1 MLSSNVEHLVS
12 ELVPISGTGPVT
24 MLLDIY
30 NEEKM
35 RIYVGNLAFSMTEQ
49 QLEEA
54 FAAFGAVTEVRI
66 VKDKFSG
73 RSKGYGFVEMAE
85 EAAGEAAIKDL
96 DGKEMQGRTARI
108 AKANDK
114 TEGDRPRRTGGFGGG
129 DRGGYSGGGDRGGFR
144 GGNGGGGDRGG
155 FRGGN
160 RGGGDRGGFRGGNG
174 GRSRSPRNFGD

>member
-1 MLSSNVEHLVS
+1 
-12 ELVPISGTGPVT
+12 
-24 MLLDIY
+24 
-30 NEEKM
+30 M

-49 QLEEA
+49 QLREA
-54 FAAFGAVTEVRI
+54 FGAFGAVTEVRI
-66 VKDKFSG
+66 VTDKFSG

-129 DRGGYSGGGDRGGFR
+129 DRGGFSGGGDRGGYRGGNSGGGNRGGGDRGGFRGGSDRGGDRGGFR
-144 GGNGGGGDRGG
+144 GGNGGGG
-155 FRGGN
+155 
-160 RGGGDRGGFRGGNG
+160 
-174 GRSRSPRNFGD
+174 RSRSPRNFGE